1 MKLADTQD
9 LGSCAERRRGSTP
22 RVATASLNPST
33 PASELISDL
42 ITSVSNPRIKF
53 VAGLR
58 DAKDRKKEGL
68 FLIDGL
74 ENISLACQS
83 SFQIQEIFVC
93 ETLWQHPSLQLTKLR
108 GSNSFRWTRLSQAPL
123 QKLQYGQQTIQ
134 AVAVARTPDASLE
147 TLSRRLA
154 GTSNPSQKELY
165 LVLDRLEK
173 PGNLGAAMR
182 TADAAGVTAVLLS
195 DPTSEAWNPN
205 AIRAS
210 LGAIFT
216 VPLAID
222 SWSHIYRWL
231 KDRRAKV
238 YAARTENGQTYTQV
252 RFPEKLAIVIGSEA
266 HGLQERWQSQDIS
279 SVHIPMFGQIDSLNA
294 SVTGSILLFEVVRQW
309 QST

>member
-1 MKLADTQD
+1 M
-9 LGSCAERRRGSTP
+9 
-22 RVATASLNPST
+22 
-33 PASELISDL
+33 ISDL
-42 ITSVSNPRIKF
+42 ITSASNPRVKF

-74 ENISLACQS
+74 ENISLAGQFD
-83 SFQIQEIFVC
+83 FQIQEIFVC
-93 ETLWQHPSLQLTKLR
+93 ENLWQHPNQQLTKLR
-108 GSNSFRWTRLSQAPL
+108 GSKSFRWTRLSQAPL
-123 QKLQYGQQTIQ
+123 QRLQYGQQTVQAI
-134 AVAVARTPDASLE
+134 AVASTPDT
-147 TLSRRLA
+147 TLKNLSKRLA
-154 GTSNPSQKELY
+154 AKNNPNDRELY

-182 TADAAGVTAVLLS
+182 TADAAGATAVLLS

-216 VPLAID
+216 VPLAMD
-222 SWSHIYRWL
+222 SWSNVCSWL
-231 KDRRAKV
+231 NHRQARV

-252 RFPEKLAIVIGSEA
+252 RFPSKLAIVIGSEA
-266 HGLQERWQSQDIS
+266 HGLQERWQSQEIS

-309 QST
+309 QTT

>member
-1 MKLADTQD
+1 
-9 LGSCAERRRGSTP
+9 
-22 RVATASLNPST
+22 
-33 PASELISDL
+33 
-42 ITSVSNPRIKF
+42 
-53 VAGLR
+53 
-58 DAKDRKKEGL
+58 
-68 FLIDGL
+68 
-74 ENISLACQS
+74 
-83 SFQIQEIFVC
+83 
-93 ETLWQHPSLQLTKLR
+93 
-108 GSNSFRWTRLSQAPL
+108 
-123 QKLQYGQQTIQ
+123 
-134 AVAVARTPDASLE
+134 
-147 TLSRRLA
+147 
-154 GTSNPSQKELY
+154 

-222 SWSHIYRWL
+222 SWSHVYRWL

-238 YAARTENGQTYTQV
+238 YAARTENGQTYTQI

-266 HGLQERWQSQDIS
+266 HGLQQRWQSQDIS